1 MKTEKTEWFLEKP
14 KKPDN
19 DNDNDNDNDTDNDN
33 NIKENIKE
41 KYGEFKNVSLTKKE
55 YENIKTLFPNDYK
68 ERIQR
73 LDDYMQSTGKK
84 YKDFVATLK
93 NWARKDGYKF
103 PEKKKDKE
111 VENSIEIDI
120 DKLTEEEYA
129 EIVRGI
135 STYEE
140 IIRKKEVQ
148 NE

>member
-1 MKTEKTEWFLEKP
+1 
-14 KKPDN
+14 
-19 DNDNDNDNDTDNDN
+19 
-33 NIKENIKE
+33 
-41 KYGEFKNVSLTKKE
+41 
-55 YENIKTLFPNDYK
+55 
-68 ERIQR
+68 
-73 LDDYMQSTGKK
+73 MQSTGKK

-103 PEKKKDKE
+103 PEEKKDKE

>member
-1 MKTEKTEWFLEKP
+1 
-14 KKPDN
+14 
-19 DNDNDNDNDTDNDN
+19 
-33 NIKENIKE
+33 
-41 KYGEFKNVSLTKKE
+41 
-55 YENIKTLFPNDYK
+55 
-68 ERIQR
+68 
-73 LDDYMQSTGKK
+73 MQSTGKK

-103 PEKKKDKE
+103 PEKKKE
-111 VENSIEIDI
+111 VDNSIEIDV